1 MKLTLLPNAVYL
13 FKPNNSTNNNQ
24 TQTKSNPESKTS
36 LEKLNKYVGLK
47 QFV

>member
-13 FKPNNSTNNNQ
+13 FKPDKSTNQNNSQ
-24 TQTKSNPESKTS
+24 TESDPGPRLS
-36 LEKLNKYVGLK
+36 LDKFSKHVGLK

>member
-13 FKPNNSTNNNQ
+13 FKPDYSTNQNQAQINNNHEL
-24 TQTKSNPESKTS
+24 KMS
-36 LEKLNKYVGLK
+36 LEKFNKYVGLK